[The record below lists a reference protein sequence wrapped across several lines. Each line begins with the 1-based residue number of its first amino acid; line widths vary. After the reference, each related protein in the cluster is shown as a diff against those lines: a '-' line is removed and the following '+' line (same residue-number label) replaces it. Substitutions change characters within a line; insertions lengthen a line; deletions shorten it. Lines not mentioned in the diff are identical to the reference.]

1 MLRATTI
8 LTTTK
13 REPKAEKSLI
23 RRTCR
28 VEMRADTPT
37 KQREAHS
44 KYSSKKLK
52 IKIKIEKK
60 NQKQF
65 SCGVPIG
72 LAAFD

>member
-23 RRTCR
+23 RRTSR

-44 KYSSKKLK
+44 KYSSKK
-52 IKIKIEKK
+52 
-60 NQKQF
+60 
-65 SCGVPIG
+65 
-72 LAAFD
+72 